1 MQPTED
7 ILGLK
12 EKRAFRIGYIIRILL
27 ALSFTP
33 ASLSISQS
41 GTERIWILV
50 LYLGAAFVS
59 AGMIW
64 FLSEER
70 FCLKDDNR
78 IAGWLGVF
86 LDVLI
91 LCILPWTWYDSVGG
105 NSIPRTYLLKTA
117 FIPVS
122 AVFILLNGLSLK
134 PLYPVLVSISAFAVC
149 IFIFSYVSEDPRTV
163 WTGSLSEAFL
173 TSKAS
178 AEYYFT
184 IVALLALY
192 GGVTSFIAY
201 TARSLLQE
209 SVRSERKS
217 SQLGRYFS
225 PGVVQ
230 RITAEDNLFAP
241 GGSLQKV
248 AVLFCDLRDFTSLSE
263 KLSPQEVISLLA
275 EYHREMVRV
284 VFENGG
290 SVDKFIGDGILV
302 TFGIPE
308 SSETDCK
315 NAVSAGLE
323 MKKALKKLNALRLQK
338 GQPELRQGI
347 GIHYG
352 DAVCGNIGTEERL
365 EFTVIGDAVNAAS
378 RIESACKELNSDFLV
393 SNEVLERVA
402 SENRFR
408 AQAMGDVKV
417 KGKEKSLSL
426 FSILPYE
433 TELR

>member
-27 ALSFTP
+27 ALSFIP
-33 ASLSISQS
+33 PSLSISQS
-41 GTERIWILV
+41 VMERIWILV
-50 LYLGAAFVS
+50 LYVGAAFVS
-59 AGMIW
+59 GMMLW
-64 FLSEER
+64 FLSKER

-78 IAGWLGVF
+78 IAGGLGVF

-105 NSIPRTYLLKTA
+105 NSVPRTYLLKTA
-117 FIPVS
+117 FIPMT
-122 AVFILLNGLSLK
+122 AVFILVNGLSLK
-134 PLYPVLVSISAFAVC
+134 PIYPVLVSVSAFAVS
-149 IFIFSYVSEDPRTV
+149 IFIFYYVAEDPRTV
-163 WTGSLSEAFL
+163 WTESLSETFL
-173 TSKAS
+173 TEKAS
-178 AEYYFT
+178 AEYYFA
-184 IVALLALY
+184 IVALLVLY
-192 GGVTSFIAY
+192 GGITSFIAY
-201 TARSLLQE
+201 TARSLLRE

-230 RITAEDNLFAP
+230 RITAADNLFAP
-241 GGSLQKV
+241 GGRLQKI
-248 AVLFCDLRDFTSLSE
+248 AVLFCDIRDFTSLSE
-263 KLSPQEVISLLA
+263 KLSPQEVISLLT

-308 SSETDCK
+308 SSEADCL
-315 NAVSAGLE
+315 NAVAAGIE
-323 MKKALKKLNALRLQK
+323 MKRALKKLNAIRLQK
-338 GQPELRQGI
+338 GEPELRQGI
-347 GIHYG
+347 GIHFG
-352 DAVCGNIGTEERL
+352 EAVCGNIGTEERL

-378 RIESACKELNSDFLV
+378 RIESACKELNAEFLV

-402 SENRFR
+402 SENRFHTV
-408 AQAMGDVKV
+408 AMGDVKV
-417 KGKEKSLSL
+417 KGKEEFLSL
-426 FSILPYE
+426 FSVVPNE
-433 TELR
+433 TDRG